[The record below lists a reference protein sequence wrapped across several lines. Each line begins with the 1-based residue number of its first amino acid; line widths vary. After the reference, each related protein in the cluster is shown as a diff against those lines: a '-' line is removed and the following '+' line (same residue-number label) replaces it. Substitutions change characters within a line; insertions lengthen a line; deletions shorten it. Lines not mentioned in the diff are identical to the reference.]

1 MSKSPQTANGVARLY
16 DLPSR
21 SLRVDPRDRRDI
33 GHDRL
38 KRAPRLDG
46 ADVMPAR
53 LDRQDT
59 TPWPSSILAFFM
71 EGFASYAASYH
82 ASPPAIAASPA
93 DTFRAEASAP
103 QQEEVSWHARRR
115 AMAIVS
121 SAMYS
126 GVAELEDDINRAAP
140 ESETASG
147 DTSFDAGRSNGR
159 SWLTKAWHA
168 IAGRWAQGRRER
180 EIKKAFAAVVEA
192 DRRASRNFGI
202 PHRSPIEEVARYRR
216 DC

>member
-1 MSKSPQTANGVARLY
+1 MSNSPHTRSGVARLY
-16 DLPSR
+16 DLRSR

-33 GHDRL
+33 GHEGL

-103 QQEEVSWHARRR
+103 QQEEVSWHQRRR
-115 AMAIVS
+115 A
-121 SAMYS
+121 
-126 GVAELEDDINRAAP
+126 
-140 ESETASG
+140 
-147 DTSFDAGRSNGR
+147 
-159 SWLTKAWHA
+159 
-168 IAGRWAQGRRER
+168 
-180 EIKKAFAAVVEA
+180 
-192 DRRASRNFGI
+192 
-202 PHRSPIEEVARYRR
+202 
-216 DC
+216 

>member
-1 MSKSPQTANGVARLY
+1 VAV
-16 DLPSR
+16 
-21 SLRVDPRDRRDI
+21 VDPCFLHGRLCVVRGVIPRVSARDCSITRRYI
-33 GHDRL
+33 SCRS
-38 KRAPRLDG
+38 KCSP
-46 ADVMPAR
+46 
-53 LDRQDT
+53 
-59 TPWPSSILAFFM
+59 
-71 EGFASYAASYH
+71 EGGG
-82 ASPPAIAASPA
+82 
-93 DTFRAEASAP
+93 
-103 QQEEVSWHARRR
+103 SWHARRR

-202 PHRSPIEEVARYRR
+202 PHRSPIDGGREVPP
-216 DC
+216 

>member
-1 MSKSPQTANGVARLY
+1 MSKSPQTANRITRLY

-21 SLRVDPRDRRDI
+21 SLPVDPRDRRDI
-33 GHDRL
+33 GQDGL
-38 KRAPRLDG
+38 KRTPRLDG

-82 ASPPAIAASPA
+82 ASPHAIAASPA
-93 DTFRAEASAP
+93 DTSRAEASAP

-121 SAMYS
+121 SAMHS
-126 GVAELEDDINRAAP
+126 GVPELEDDINRAARG
-140 ESETASG
+140 SETASE

-159 SWLTKAWHA
+159 SWSTKRWHA

-180 EIKKAFAAVVEA
+180 EIKKAFSALVEA

-202 PHRSPIEEVARYRR
+202 PHRSRIEQVARYRR

>member
-1 MSKSPQTANGVARLY
+1 MSKSPQTANRVTRLY

-21 SLRVDPRDRRDI
+21 SLPVDPRDRRDI
-33 GHDRL
+33 GHDGL

-59 TPWPSSILAFFM
+59 TPWPSSILAFFI
-71 EGFASYAASYH
+71 EGFALYAA
-82 ASPPAIAASPA
+82 
-93 DTFRAEASAP
+93 FF
-103 QQEEVSWHARRR
+103 WHARRR

-140 ESETASG
+140 GSETASG
-147 DTSFDAGRSNGR
+147 HTSFDAGRSNGR
-159 SWLTKAWHA
+159 SWLTKRWHA

-180 EIKKAFAAVVEA
+180 EIKKAFAALVEA
-192 DRRASRNFGI
+192 DRRTSRNFGI
-202 PHRSPIEEVARYRR
+202 PHRSRIEQVARYRR